1 MKDKNLDLTSDTA
14 LAEAVTASMPAATA
28 AAKSWYPGLRA
39 HLDRMR
45 AATRADFENRE
56 FLEELWSDESVSSTG
71 MGSVKVGP
79 ALDDPEFRKWFS
91 EAFTEPLPEN
101 AAQAEAQLT
110 VLYKELV
117 RRLGERCGRVAR
129 LKLNRVMCARFPQY
143 FTTLADVGKLKFLHR
158 ALGGLA
164 SDHPV
169 HAHIA
174 IKRRLDA
181 LLGPVVPESSTGE
194 LDRLSLPWFLYEH
207 IVDEPASVAEPSS
220 TNQIAPS
227 TDVLNPLP
235 ASLRRKGLTAIK
247 GNFGTLLEFVQ
258 VLQDGLT
265 REEFVD
271 EVRRSNPA
279 LSENSLG
286 TVINTVAREFDLCV
300 RDGDMYRLNARG
312 LNLLETRDPD
322 EFADHLLTKILGVDH
337 VIKALEG
344 GPRALVDI
352 TETLMRVNPGWTSDF
367 MPRSIIAWLT
377 SLEVIQQ
384 SHARKCSLTDRGR
397 TWANKITWSPE
408 IIKIV
413 DAPAQPPLD
422 TVSATAEAPLD
433 TASATAEAPS
443 FAEVIQSLELVN
455 QGKLLLPIDLVRQ
468 LHVGLWSHPVR
479 HFAVLTGISGSGK
492 TQLAWNYGLAAC
504 RAEDGQSERVR
515 IVPVQPGWFDPTP
528 LFGYVSPLGQQYCS
542 APFLEL
548 MLRAARDPER
558 PYVIILDEMNLSH
571 PEQYLAPLLSAME
584 TRGWIDLHELPE
596 GVTEVPRRVQYPS
609 NLAIIGTLNMDET
622 THGLS
627 DKVLDRAF
635 TLEFWNVSV
644 EDFPGWDKFQLSP
657 DLQTSAKS
665 LLADLSKALA
675 PVRLHFGWRTI
686 EDVLRYLRLA
696 MDAGDTATSALDAV
710 VYAKILPKLR
720 GESTERFHLAL
731 SSTHAALVK
740 RELMRSAEKISTLIA
755 DLKETGTARFWR

>member
-1 MKDKNLDLTSDTA
+1 MKDKNRDLTSDTA
-14 LAEAVTASMPAATA
+14 LTEAVTASMSAATA
-28 AAKSWYPGLRA
+28 AAKSWYPGLKA
-39 HLDRMR
+39 HLEQVK

-56 FLEELWSDESVSSTG
+56 FLEELWSNESVSSTG

-117 RRLGERCGRVAR
+117 RRLGEKCGRVAR

-158 ALGGLA
+158 AFGGVA

-174 IKRRLDA
+174 IKRRLEA
-181 LLGPVVPESSTGE
+181 LLGPVVPGGSTGE
-194 LDRLSLPWFLYEH
+194 LDRLSLPWFLYEY
-207 IVDEPASVAEPSS
+207 IADESASVAEPSS
-220 TNQIAPS
+220 TNEVASSP
-227 TDVLNPLP
+227 DGLHPLP

-271 EVRRSNPA
+271 EVRRSNPD

-344 GPRALVDI
+344 GPLALVDL
-352 TETLMRVNPGWTSDF
+352 TENLKQVNLGWTSDF

-377 SLEVIQQ
+377 SFEVIHQ
-384 SHARKCSLTDRGR
+384 SQTRKCSLTDRGR
-397 TWANKITWSPE
+397 TWANKVTWSPE
-408 IIKIV
+408 ALKIV
-413 DAPAQPPLD
+413 DAPTQPPLD
-422 TVSATAEAPLD
+422 AVSATTEAPR
-433 TASATAEAPS
+433 
-443 FAEVIQSLELVN
+443 FIEVLQRLELIN
-455 QGKLLLPIDLVRQ
+455 QGKLLLPTDLVRQ

-492 TQLAWNYGLAAC
+492 TQLAWHYGLAAC
-504 RAEDGQSERVR
+504 RAEDGQTERVR

-528 LFGYVSPLGQQYCS
+528 LFGYVSPLSQQYCS

-548 MLRAARDPER
+548 LLRAARDPER

-596 GVTEVPRRVQYPS
+596 GVTDVPRRVQYPS

-644 EDFPGWDKFQLSP
+644 DEFPGWDKFELPAS
-657 DLQTSAKS
+657 LQTSVKN
-665 LLADLSKALA
+665 LLGDLSTALA

-686 EDVLRYLRLA
+686 EDVLRFLRLA
-696 MDAGDTATSALDAV
+696 IDAGDTETNALDAI

-731 SSTHAALVK
+731 SSAHAVLLK
-740 RELMRSAEKISTLIA
+740 RELTRSAEKVSTLVA